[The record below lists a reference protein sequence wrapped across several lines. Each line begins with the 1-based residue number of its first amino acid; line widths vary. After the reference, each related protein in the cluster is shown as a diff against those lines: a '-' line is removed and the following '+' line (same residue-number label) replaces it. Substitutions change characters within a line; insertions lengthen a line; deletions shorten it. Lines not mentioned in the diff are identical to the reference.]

1 MRESIG
7 GAWLF
12 GVVIVFI
19 FFFSAFLAYSV
30 SYTRAFNVK
39 NEIINLVEQNEGY
52 TTFSGFDIASATD
65 TQLNNSTEG
74 KIYLMIKNVGYNYS
88 TAKNI
93 KCENGQLASSGGYC
107 IAKYCTNPGD
117 PISNVHYKIT
127 TYIALELPILNVM
140 IKIPISG
147 ETRTL
152 YTDHGSLPCS

>member
-12 GVVIVFI
+12 GIVIVFI

-39 NEIINLVEQNEGY
+39 NEIINLIEQNEGY
-52 TTFSGFDIASATD
+52 TTHNGDIKSARD
-65 TQLNNSTEG
+65 DDLNKSTEG

-88 TAKNI
+88 VAENI
-93 KCENGQLASSGGYC
+93 TCDNGQLAVTGGYC
-107 IAKYCTNPGD
+107 IAKYCTSPSD
-117 PISNVHYKIT
+117 PVSNVSYKIT
-127 TYIALELPILNVM
+127 TYIALEIPVINLVV
-140 IKIPISG
+140 KIPISG